1 MLSNREYSSL
11 VDNGR
16 FPEQIA
22 VPLDAPFVNQNG
34 VIQNL
39 LLERFTSAA
48 IITSVAGSVRANHY
62 HKTDWHYS
70 YVVSGVVEY
79 FVRPVGSRDK
89 PARGRFP
96 AGTMFFTPPNVEHA
110 MFFPEATTFITFA
123 KNVRDHV
130 HHEEDVV
137 RVKLVEVQPD
147 PAAPGQYRI
156 TFPTSSSS

>member
-1 MLSNREYSSL
+1 MLKNREFSAL
-11 VDNGR
+11 VDSGR

-22 VPLDAPFVNQNG
+22 VPLDEPFVNENG

-48 IITSVAGSVRANHY
+48 LITSVAGSVRANHY

-70 YVVSGVVEY
+70 YVVRGAVEY
-79 FVRPVGSRDK
+79 FVRPVGSRER
-89 PARGRFP
+89 PSQTRFP

-110 MFFPEATTFITFA
+110 MFFPEATAFITFA
-123 KNVRDHV
+123 KNVRDHE

-137 RVKLVEVQPD
+137 RVKLVEVSAD
-147 PAAPGQYRI
+147 SNAPGGYRI
-156 TFPTSSSS
+156 SFPTSS